1 MDALLVLCGALAALG
16 LVQSALLLLHA
27 WEHARYHRSRLRAEL
42 KAADPPAVT
51 LFVPCKGLD
60 LQMEANLRAL
70 FEQAYTSLEICFLV
84 ESKTDPALTTIRRL
98 QPEYPQ
104 VASRI
109 VITGL
114 ARDCGQKVHNL
125 IQGTESLSPDCQ
137 VVAFVDSDACPHPQW
152 LARLVD
158 RLHSGKF
165 AIATGYRWYVPLRP
179 TLANRLLSAI
189 NNTVI
194 AAMGPHGFNLVW
206 GGAWAT
212 RVETFRE
219 LGLPEAWKG
228 TVSDDLVVSRLVH
241 QAKLKVAFEPHCLV
255 ASHAQFTWGALAEFL
270 RRQYMMIR
278 VYAPTWW
285 RFGLAAAALSQMIL
299 LGLAGFTLFWAA
311 TGGPWKYSAGALVA
325 YYLAMGMR
333 AAMATRAVRPF
344 VGEINGEYD
353 RVARINFFAWPLV
366 SLVVGL
372 GFVASALGRT
382 VIWRGI
388 HYRLESAT
396 RTRILKRP
404 FDTGSSL
411 SPLSIIK
418 RAA

>member
-16 LVQSALLLLHA
+16 LAQAALMLLHA
-27 WEHARYHRSRLRAEL
+27 WEHARYHRSRFKAEL
-42 KAADPPAVT
+42 KTATPPATT

-70 FEQAYTSLEICFLV
+70 FEQEYPALELCFLV
-84 ESKTDPALTTIRRL
+84 ESPSDPAHAAVRRL
-98 QPEYPQ
+98 QPDYPH

-109 VITGL
+109 VVTGV

-125 IQGTESLSPDCQ
+125 IQGALSLAADCE
-137 VVAFVDSDACPHPQW
+137 VIAFVDSDACPHPQW
-152 LARLVD
+152 LSRLVD

-165 AIATGYRWYVPLRP
+165 AVATGYRWYVPVRP
-179 TLANRLLSAI
+179 TFANRLLSAV

-194 AAMGPHGFNLVW
+194 AVLGPHGFNLVW

-212 RVETFRE
+212 KVETFHA
-219 LGLPEAWKG
+219 LGLPGAWNG
-228 TVSDDLVVSRLVH
+228 TVSDDLVVSRRVH
-241 QAKLKVAFEPHCLV
+241 AAGLKVAYEPHCLV
-255 ASHAQFTWGALAEFL
+255 ASPALFQWSGIAEFL
-270 RRQYMMIR
+270 RRQFLMIR

-285 RFGLAAAALSQMIL
+285 AFGLATAALTQSIL
-299 LGLAGFTLFWAA
+299 LGLTGFSLWWLA
-311 TGGPWKYSAGALVA
+311 TGGPWRYSFLALAVYYAGMAL
-325 YYLAMGMR
+325 R

-344 VGEINGEYD
+344 VGAVNGEYD
-353 RVARINFFAWPLV
+353 RVARINIFAWPLV

-372 GFVASALGRT
+372 SMCASAAGRS

-388 HYRLESAT
+388 HYRLESAGC
-396 RTRILKRP
+396 TRILKRP
-404 FDTGSSL
+404 FDGGSSL
-411 SPLSIIK
+411 SPLDIIK